1 MKILINLF
9 IIVALISFTH
19 PAYSQC
25 QDDDCEPQLTGAG
38 IDVACFDY
46 DSTATFIVGWAMG
59 AGDFNCSAPDSSFI
73 IQVSFPASGLW
84 ISDDPAN
91 DVLQPSMFDWTYS
104 VANNT
109 WTGINNQ
116 TVHWG
121 DGGEAKIR
129 AKGVIPNNCA
139 VRIFPVQIYLYPNV
153 AGGCQQAFI
162 DDPDNNFLDP
172 CNGVA
177 NPLSI
182 TLSDFIAK
190 PECKVVQISFI
201 VSNPVNNHFM
211 EVQRSVDG
219 RHFSTINKIIG
230 DNKRESLKYK
240 IADFQVNE
248 GTTYYYRLRQV
259 DFDGTET
266 FFDPIVVR
274 TPICDGEKT
283 LTVYPNPVMNRLY
296 LDVTGFESGEKG
308 NIIIRNSIGETVQ
321 VFKDVVINDFKEI
334 DVLNYVSGSYTIQLE
349 SAGSQFV
356 QKFIKIE

>member
-1 MKILINLF
+1 MTF
-9 IIVALISFTH
+9 IALLSVSQPAFT
-19 PAYSQC
+19 QC
-25 QDDDCEPQLTGAG
+25 QYDDCDPALTGAG
-38 IDVACFDY
+38 IAIGCLDIGGYAEMVLDWGMLSRDFVDC
-46 DSTATFIVGWAMG
+46 TAPPG
-59 AGDFNCSAPDSSFI
+59 SFVL
-73 IQVSFPASGLW
+73 QVSLPASRYY
-84 ISDDPAN
+84 ISDGVPA
-91 DVLQPSMFDWTYS
+91 DVIQPSMFDWTYNS
-104 VANNT
+104 PDNT
-109 WTGINNQ
+109 WTGLNNVDVHLGQ
-116 TVHWG
+116 GGTV
-121 DGGEAKIR
+121 KIR
-129 AKGVIPNNCA
+129 VKGNISTDCVPIYFTPQFLIMPSIGGGCPAAFQDRTFNNWLDPAKGVA
-139 VRIFPVQIYLYPNV
+139 E
-153 AGGCQQAFI
+153 
-162 DDPDNNFLDP
+162 
-172 CNGVA
+172 
-177 NPLSI
+177 PLAI

-190 PECKVVQISFI
+190 PDCKSVQISFI
-201 VSNPVNNHFM
+201 VSNPVNNHYM

-219 RHFSTINKIIG
+219 RHFTTINKIVG
-230 DNKRESLKYK
+230 DNEHESLKYK

-283 LTVYPNPVMNRLY
+283 LTIYPNPVMNRLY

-321 VFKDVVINDFKEI
+321 VFKDVVINDFKEV